1 MPQDK
6 QKMSLSMFGDDELAE
21 NAFRQETKSFQG
33 GLSNSRS
40 SKRTAGRKIENFT
53 QVTAS
58 CFTKQGYDNSA
69 LPSPAFEYNPMQQQK
84 TPSTMNEFSGRN
96 QSNDQKGYVY
106 DPIAQIGEYIATH
119 WMGAAP
125 TPQKQNRRLIDTD

>member
-1 MPQDK
+1 MKQEECKILIQEKLDLNSSKVNDRDEIFSEVGPKKRSLSFSGSKGDCFMPQDK

-69 LPSPAFEYNPMQQQK
+69 LPSPAFEYNPMQ
-84 TPSTMNEFSGRN
+84 
-96 QSNDQKGYVY
+96 
-106 DPIAQIGEYIATH
+106 
-119 WMGAAP
+119 
-125 TPQKQNRRLIDTD
+125 